1 MFRRNVQKR
10 PDSALEC
17 AKWRWPR
24 IAAGL
29 AVVYAALAIGGA
41 PGRLSAQYLEERS
54 TAGLSRSMQMAIR
67 DYDDGRDSDAMDGF
81 MEVMTSGDPSERNMA
96 NEYINLITQRM
107 FLGSPVN
114 TRPVVAAP
122 GPATTVEPLPRESG
136 RGERRGPAMEVDT
149 TPLYDRPDRMPS
161 RRDVDPPKASKAV
174 MKKEVD
180 AKIRALAR
188 SFLSDLEA
196 YPEVRVLMA
205 DRQHPRALG
214 IPAEVLFESGIVF
227 KKSAAKLLSS
237 FSGLV
242 YCLGATQVVILPEGM
257 VVGDAKI
264 LDMRRTMGISAHLY
278 ATGVAP
284 PRVRVNLLNSQ
295 IEVPKGMA
303 DFRGIII
310 VFVYNQPL
318 SLTVDSTLGDDG
330 GPPVSL
336 GVWPEKFRADRGEG
350 AVIEFSV
357 VEPPSGLMSWKFQ
370 LKQPSGGQGSDL
382 IPLQEVV
389 GAAPVFHQIY
399 WNGRRNYF
407 GPELVP
413 GRYEIVLTATDS
425 RNRTRTLHRWVQL
438 DGIAPAAAV
447 AAAPISPVSPAPA
460 ELKPAKT
467 GPSAPMAFVQLRKKG
482 EDAPCRGKKCKKV
495 KKTPPKKE
503 KDPLEYAEAPPDP
516 VDTGPQLGAAQ
527 PNNPSAG
534 DPNGTT
540 AGDPGP
546 QPPQPPAQTPGP
558 EPGVGKPPP
567 NTVVYH
573 VPFAKGTL
581 QMSTEGDKAIG
592 QVVEVLQ
599 NYPRENVNV
608 VGIASKDE
616 PDPAGTADK
625 RANIVSKLLMSQY
638 GVDGKRIEVQKK
650 IVAEDQHEVQIVS
663 VTAKE

>member
-1 MFRRNVQKR
+1 MQKR
-10 PDSALEC
+10 PETALAFEHR
-17 AKWRWPR
+17 RWPR
-24 IAAGL
+24 IAAGIFVVWGIL
-29 AVVYAALAIGGA
+29 TAVGA
-41 PGRLSAQYLEERS
+41 PPRLAAQYLEERS
-54 TAGLSRSMQMAIR
+54 TAGLSRTMQLAIR

-107 FLGSPVN
+107 FLGSTVN
-114 TRPVVAAP
+114 TKPVVAGNP
-122 GPATTVEPLPRESG
+122 RPATTVEPLPRESG
-136 RGERRGPAMEVDT
+136 GGERRGPAMEVDT
-149 TPLYDRPDRMPS
+149 RPLYDRPDRMPS
-161 RRDVDPPKASKAV
+161 RQDLDPPKASKAV

-188 SFLSDLEA
+188 TFLSDLEA
-196 YPEVRVLMA
+196 YPEIRVLMA

-242 YCLGATQVVILPEGM
+242 YCLGATQVAILPEGM

-295 IEVPKGMA
+295 IEVPKGMM
-303 DFRGIII
+303 DFRGIVV
-310 VFVYNQPL
+310 VFIYNQPL
-318 SLTVDSTLGDDG
+318 SLTVDRTLGDDG

-350 AVIEFSV
+350 SIIEFSV

-370 LKQPSGGQGSDL
+370 LRQPSAGQGSDL

-407 GPELVP
+407 GPELAP

-438 DGIAPAAAV
+438 DGVAPAAAI
-447 AAAPISPVSPAPA
+447 ASAPMSPTSPAPA
-460 ELKPAKT
+460 ELKPAKSA
-467 GPSAPMAFVQLRKKG
+467 GPAAPVAFVQLKRKG
-482 EDAPCRGKKCKKV
+482 EEAPCRGKKCKKA

-516 VDTGPQLGAAQ
+516 VDSGPQLGAAQ
-527 PNNPSAG
+527 PNNPPAG
-534 DPNGTT
+534 DPN
-540 AGDPGP
+540 A
-546 QPPQPPAQTPGP
+546 QPAPPPAQSEGA
-558 EPGVGKPPP
+558 EPGAGKPPP
-567 NTVVYH
+567 NTVSYH
-573 VPFAKGTL
+573 VPFLKGTS
-581 QMSTEGDKAIG
+581 QMSPEGDKAIG
-592 QVVEVLQ
+592 QIVEVLQ

-608 VGIASKDE
+608 VGIAGKEE
-616 PDPAGTADK
+616 PDAQGLADK

-638 GVDGKRIEVQKK
+638 GVDAKRIMQEKRV
-650 IVAEDQHEVQIVS
+650 VAEDQHEVQIFS